1 MVSLKVSDAI
11 DSSNPTGP
19 FEEEINQ
26 WIVDHRQEFNSWS
39 INTLRCEL
47 NGQHLADISIRIF
60 LKMNFCMLIQIVG
73 FE

>member
-11 DSSNPTGP
+11 DSSSPSGP

-26 WIVDHRQEFNSWS
+26 WIVDHRQEFNDWS

-47 NGQHLADISIRIF
+47 IGLHLADISIWIF
-60 LKMNFCMLIQIVG
+60 LKINFCMLIQIVG
-73 FE
+73 F